1 MKVLFIFT
9 LIMFTVVLL
18 GMTAAFVYWWGGQER
33 IDSDPDESYP
43 DYNIQFDPPD
53 FIVIG
58 EDYPDEGDEQPYEPE
73 APDLTP
79 DFTPE
84 PEYTPQP
91 AQRIDYFA
99 AGGLLELPV
108 IGASGYAAVSVAIR
122 ANPQANAESLHTLS
136 PGEGFTILAED
147 GAWWY
152 VDVGTLRG
160 WVQHRYCLINLP
172 DVIPSIVYDI
182 TNAYASLKR
191 SSGYD
196 IPDIS
201 GQILYEAYGFNP
213 RFGRYEFI
221 VPAMYSTAIRLAAA
235 QRAAL
240 EDGRT
245 IVVYEV
251 FRPRMT
257 QISAA
262 TNLQNLM
269 NVNSAVAANI
279 NTPPWSLNWFI
290 ATSLSNHQRGAAVDI
305 SLGRVVSYQQ
315 RSTGD
320 FSYILITEHT
330 LYEMPTAMHELS
342 PDAAIFRNP
351 VSTTSPT
358 AWIGVPLLPS
368 VTEGVVLM
376 QEYLSAAGF
385 TPISSEWWHFNDLE
399 GIAVARNIGSRGEF
413 YVSTVYSVAPHLH

>member
-9 LIMFTVVLL
+9 MIMFTVVLL
-18 GMTAAFVYWWGGQER
+18 GMTAAFIYWWGGQER
-33 IDSDPDESYP
+33 VNVDRDEPHSDSDM
-43 DYNIQFDPPD
+43 QFAPPD
-53 FIVIG
+53 FVIV
-58 EDYPDEGDEQPYEPE
+58 GDEELGADDQQGYEPTE
-73 APDLTP
+73 PEP
-79 DFTPE
+79 TPE
-84 PEYTPQP
+84 PEPEHTPPP
-91 AQRIDYFA
+91 AYVIDYFA
-99 AGGLLELPV
+99 TGGLLELPV
-108 IGASGYAAVSVAIR
+108 IGASGYAAVSVVIR
-122 ANPQANAESLHTLS
+122 ANPQANAENLLTLS
-136 PGEGFTILAED
+136 PGEGFTILGED
-147 GAWWY
+147 GAWWHIEAG
-152 VDVGTLRG
+152 DVRG
-160 WVQHRYCLINLP
+160 WVPHRYCLINLP

-196 IPDIS
+196 IPNIS

-221 VPAMYSTAIRLAAA
+221 VPVMYSTAIKLAAA

-245 IVVYEV
+245 IIVYEA

-262 TNLQNLM
+262 TGMQTLM
-269 NVNSAVAANI
+269 NENAAVAAHV
-279 NTPPWSLNWFI
+279 NTPPWSLGWFI
-290 ATSLSNHQRGAAVDI
+290 ATSLSNHQRGAAVDV
-305 SLGRVVSYQQ
+305 SLSRVVSYQR

-320 FSYILITEHT
+320 FSYLLITEHER
-330 LYEMPTAMHELS
+330 YEMPTAMHELS

-376 QEYLSAAGF
+376 QGYLSDAGF

-399 GIAVARNIGSRGEF
+399 GIAVARSIGSRGEF
-413 YVSTVYSVAPHLH
+413 YVSTVFSVAPTLQ